1 MDRTSLSRIERM
13 NYILG
18 GVLVVIAGVLGTR
31 DQLLGALVGV
41 VLCAVNFSLVV
52 RIVEKMTPHSTVP
65 SRDRDQITGDD
76 PVGPAAAS
84 GQRSQ
89 ANGLWL
95 APKLL
100 ALMGAAAA
108 ALFLLPI
115 SAVMLA
121 AGFSVFLVSIGVETV
136 RYVLRSPADSGTS

>member
-18 GVLVVIAGVLGTR
+18 GALVAAVGVLGTR
-31 DQLLGALVGV
+31 DQVLGALVGV
-41 VLCAVNFSLVV
+41 LLSSVNFSLVV
-52 RIVEKMTPHSTVP
+52 RIVEKMT
-65 SRDRDQITGDD
+65 
-76 PVGPAAAS
+76 AAAT
-84 GQRSQ
+84 GTRSK
-89 ANGLWL
+89 ATGLWL

-100 ALMGAAAA
+100 ALMSAAAL

-136 RYVLRSPADSGTS
+136 RYVLRSPAANGNS

>member
-1 MDRTSLSRIERM
+1 MDRKSLSRIERL

-18 GVLVVIAGVLGTR
+18 GALVAAVGVLGTR
-31 DQLLGALVGV
+31 DQLFGALVGV

-52 RIVEKMTPHSTVP
+52 RIVERMT
-65 SRDRDQITGDD
+65 
-76 PVGPAAAS
+76 AAAT
-84 GQRSQ
+84 GQSRAS
-89 ANGLWL
+89 GLWL

-100 ALMGAAAA
+100 ALMGAAAL
-108 ALFLLPI
+108 ALFFLPI

-136 RYVLRSPADSGTS
+136 RYVLRSPAANGNS

>member
-18 GVLVVIAGVLGTR
+18 GVLVAAAGVLGTR
-31 DQLLGALVGV
+31 EQVLGALVGV

-52 RIVEKMTPHSTVP
+52 RIVEKMT
-65 SRDRDQITGDD
+65 
-76 PVGPAAAS
+76 AAAS
-84 GQRSQ
+84 GQRSK
-89 ANGLWL
+89 ATGLWL

-100 ALMGAAAA
+100 VLMSAAAL

-115 SAVMLA
+115 SAAMLA

-136 RYVLRSPADSGTS
+136 RYVLRSPADSGNAAGR

>member
-18 GVLVVIAGVLGTR
+18 GVLVVVAGMLGTR

-52 RIVEKMTPHSTVP
+52 RIVEKMTS
-65 SRDRDQITGDD
+65 
-76 PVGPAAAS
+76 AAT
-84 GQRSQ
+84 GQRGKAS
-89 ANGLWL
+89 GLWL

>member
-18 GVLVVIAGVLGTR
+18 GVLVAAAGVLGTR
-31 DQLLGALVGV
+31 DQVLGALVGV
-41 VLCAVNFSLVV
+41 LLCSVNFSLVV
-52 RIVEKMTPHSTVP
+52 RIVEKMTSAA
-65 SRDRDQITGDD
+65 TG
-76 PVGPAAAS
+76 
-84 GQRSQ
+84 GQSKVS
-89 ANGLWL
+89 GLWL

-100 ALMGAAAA
+100 ALMSAAAL

-121 AGFSVFLVSIGVETV
+121 AGFSVFLLSIGVETV
-136 RYVLRSPADSGTS
+136 RYVLRSPAAGRSS